1 MRARCRRR
9 TRADER
15 TAAGSSQ
22 GTATAAGIAVMD
34 YLDQSAVLLAGL
46 FPKLVAGFLV
56 TLGIAAA
63 ATPLALLFGLL
74 LLAPRMDR
82 RPIIYGPTIGFI
94 ELMRNTPLLVQIY
107 LIYFGLPLLGFY
119 PSEFVCGVAGIALQH
134 GAFLVE
140 TYRGAI
146 ESISRRQWD
155 AARAIGMGRLKA
167 FRHVILP
174 QAILKILGPLGN
186 QVIVLAKDTSLVSAI
201 GVMELTMTGK
211 MAIER
216 SAASAEIFVAIA
228 LFYLVLTTALG
239 GVVRV
244 IEHRVAGRY

>member
-1 MRARCRRR
+1 V
-9 TRADER
+9 T
-15 TAAGSSQ
+15 
-22 GTATAAGIAVMD
+22 D
-34 YLDQSAVLLAGL
+34 YLAQTAVLLAGL
-46 FPKLVAGFLV
+46 WPKLVAGFLI
-56 TLGIAAA
+56 TLEIAAA

-82 RPIIYGPTIGFI
+82 RAFISGPTVAFI

-107 LIYFGLPLLGFY
+107 LIYFGLPVLGFY
-119 PSEFVCGVAGIALQH
+119 PSEFACGVAGIALQH

-146 ESISRRQWD
+146 ESVSERQWD
-155 AARAIGMGRLKA
+155 AARAIGMGRFTT

-174 QAILKILGPLGN
+174 QAFLKILGPLGN

-216 SAASAEIFVAIA
+216 SAASAEVFVAIA
-228 LFYLVLTTALG
+228 LFYLVMTTALG
-239 GVVRV
+239 GVARA

>member
-1 MRARCRRR
+1 
-9 TRADER
+9 
-15 TAAGSSQ
+15 
-22 GTATAAGIAVMD
+22 MD
-34 YLDQSAVLLAGL
+34 YLAQTAVLLAGL

-63 ATPLALLFGLL
+63 AVPLALLFGLL

-82 RPIIYGPTIGFI
+82 RAFICAPTIGFI

-119 PSEFVCGVAGIALQH
+119 PSEFACGVAGIALQH

-146 ESISRRQWD
+146 ETISQRQWD
-155 AARAIGMGRLKA
+155 AARAIGMGRFKA

-186 QVIVLAKDTSLVSAI
+186 QVIVLTKDTSLVSAI

-216 SAASAEIFVAIA
+216 SAVSVEIFVTVA

-239 GVVRV
+239 GAARL
-244 IEHRVAGRY
+244 IEHRAAGRH